1 MSAIWSRWRPARPQG
16 SIRWPRILWLLLA
29 LAAILAPVAGVLL
42 RALVAGPAGFGAVLS
57 APASLVALEISGA
70 LMLLLLITVLTST
83 WSWRITWL
91 YLTLVL
97 FLPLA
102 AMVLKASGVGLASF
116 WETAT
121 SAEAVATYRIS
132 FGLALVA
139 SLLNGVFGLVIAW
152 ALIRCRFPGQR
163 LLDALIDLP
172 FALPTAVA
180 GLALTAVYAKDGWL
194 GAPIQRLFGVEVAFS
209 SLGVAVAMVFI
220 SLPFV
225 VRTVEPVL
233 RSLEKEQE
241 EASWCLGASRSQTFL
256 RVVLPQL
263 MPAILSGVAQGY
275 SRAVGEYGSVVMIS
289 SNVPFRDLITPTL
302 IVQKLEEYDFGGAT
316 VIGAVMLIFS
326 LISLLVINLIQV
338 WGQRYQGG
346 ESSA

>member
-1 MSAIWSRWRPARPQG
+1 MTPALLRRWRPPA
-16 SIRWPRILWLLLA
+16 LA
-29 LAAILAPVAGVLL
+29 LPSWPWRITWTYLGLILFLPLGAMLL
-42 RALVAGPAGFGAVLS
+42 RAAEVGPAGF
-57 APASLVALEISGA
+57 
-70 LMLLLLITVLTST
+70 
-83 WSWRITWL
+83 
-91 YLTLVL
+91 
-97 FLPLA
+97 
-102 AMVLKASGVGLASF
+102 
-116 WETAT
+116 WEMAT
-121 SAEAVATYRIS
+121 TPEAIATYKVS

-139 SLLNGVFGLVIAW
+139 SLINGVFGLVVAW
-152 ALIRCRFPGQR
+152 ALVRCRFPGQR

-180 GLALTAVYAKDGWL
+180 GLALTAVYSTNGWL
-194 GAPIQRLFGVEVAFS
+194 GQPLHEAFGLKVAFAAP
-209 SLGVAVAMVFI
+209 GVTVAMVFI

-241 EASWCLGASRSQTFL
+241 EASWCLGATPLQTTL

-263 MPAILSGVAQGY
+263 LPAILGGVAQGY

-302 IVQKLEEYDFGGAT
+302 IIQKLEQYDFDAAT

-326 LISLLVINLIQV
+326 LLSLLVINLLQV
-338 WGQRYQGG
+338 WGQRYQGDG
-346 ESSA
+346 A

>member
-1 MSAIWSRWRPARPQG
+1 MTALPRRRGLRLPKGATAWLPS
-16 SIRWPRILWLLLA
+16 WP
-29 LAAILAPVAGVLL
+29 
-42 RALVAGPAGFGAVLS
+42 
-57 APASLVALEISGA
+57 
-70 LMLLLLITVLTST
+70 
-83 WSWRITWL
+83 WRITWV
-91 YLTLVL
+91 YLSLVL
-97 FLPLA
+97 FLPLSG
-102 AMVLKASGVGLASF
+102 MLIKALGVGPAGF
-116 WETAT
+116 WEAAT
-121 SAEAVATYRIS
+121 SPEALATYQVS
-132 FGLALVA
+132 FGVALLA
-139 SLLNGVFGLVIAW
+139 SLLNGVFGLLVAW

-163 LLDALIDLP
+163 FLDSLIDLP

-180 GLALTAVYAKDGWL
+180 GLALSFVYSPQGWL
-194 GAPIQRLFGVEVAFS
+194 GAPLMQLFGLKVSYTV
-209 SLGVAVAMVFI
+209 LGVGVAMVFI

>member
-1 MSAIWSRWRPARPQG
+1 MPS
-16 SIRWPRILWLLLA
+16 WP
-29 LAAILAPVAGVLL
+29 
-42 RALVAGPAGFGAVLS
+42 
-57 APASLVALEISGA
+57 
-70 LMLLLLITVLTST
+70 
-83 WSWRITWL
+83 WRITWV
-91 YLTLVL
+91 YLTLML
-97 FLPLA
+97 FLPLSG
-102 AMVLKASGVGLASF
+102 MLLKAFRVAPSQF
-116 WETAT
+116 WEIAT

-132 FGLALVA
+132 FGLSLVA

-163 LLDALIDLP
+163 LLDSLIDLP

-180 GLALTAVYAKDGWL
+180 GLALTAVYSEEGWL
-194 GAPIQRLFGVEVAFS
+194 GRPIMDLFGLKVAFT

-241 EASWCLGASRSQTFL
+241 EASWCLGASQRQTFF
-256 RVVLPQL
+256 RVILPQL
-263 MPAILSGVAQGY
+263 APAILSGVAQGY

-302 IVQKLEEYDFGGAT
+302 IVQKLEEYDFQAAT
-316 VIGAVMLIFS
+316 VIGAVMLLFS
-326 LISLLVINLIQV
+326 LVSLLVINRLQV
-338 WGQRYQGG
+338 WGQRYQGA
-346 ESSA
+346 EAA